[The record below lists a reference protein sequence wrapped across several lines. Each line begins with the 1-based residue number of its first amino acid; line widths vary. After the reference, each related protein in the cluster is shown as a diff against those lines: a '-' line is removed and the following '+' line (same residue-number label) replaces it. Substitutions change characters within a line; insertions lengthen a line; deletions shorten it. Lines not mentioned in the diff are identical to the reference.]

1 MKKSVFILALTV
13 IAAGLFSFIPA
24 SSTLNQATGYSVDVV
39 KSKIDWSGAAGDHYH
54 IGSVNLK
61 GGQVSVDNGKI
72 TGGKFSI
79 DLTTI
84 KSDAGERLD
93 GHLKSPDFFDAVKFG
108 EATYE
113 IKSVKYTSD
122 NTADIDG
129 TLTIKG
135 VSVAVKFS
143 AKVRG
148 IDDKKL
154 FAEASFSFDRTLFGV
169 NYGPGKVANDVAV
182 NVHLFA
188 TK

>member
-1 MKKSVFILALTV
+1 MKKSFLAIAFAALLT
-13 IAAGLFSFIPA
+13 GMYSFVPGTHKLA
-24 SSTLNQATGYSVDVV
+24 QTSYSVDVA
-39 KSKIDWSGAAGDHYH
+39 KSKVDWAGSAGDHYH
-54 IGSVNLK
+54 VGSLALK
-61 GGQVSVDNGKI
+61 AGEIAVDNGKI
-72 TGGKFSI
+72 TGGKFTL
-79 DLTTI
+79 DLTSI

-93 GHLKSPDFFDAVKFG
+93 GHLKSPDFFDVAKFG

-129 TLTIKG
+129 TLTLKG
-135 VSVAVKFS
+135 VTAAVKFS

-154 FAEASFSFDRTLFGV
+154 FAEASFSFDRTVFGV
-169 NYGPGKVANDVAV
+169 LYGPGKVANDVTV
-182 NVHLFA
+182 NVHLFG

>member
-1 MKKSVFILALTV
+1 MKKLMLAIVSTAVLAGFYSFVPAKKTV
-13 IAAGLFSFIPA
+13 ADAYTVDAA
-24 SSTLNQATGYSVDVV
+24 

-54 IGSVNLK
+54 IGSVNVK
-61 GGQVSVDNGKI
+61 GGSVAVEGGKI
-72 TGGKFSI
+72 VGGKFAI

-84 KSDAGERLD
+84 KGDAGERLD
-93 GHLKSPDFFDAVKFG
+93 GHLKSPDFFDVAKFG

-122 NTADIDG
+122 NSADVDG

-135 VSVAVKFS
+135 VSVAVKFA

-154 FAEASFSFDRTLFGV
+154 FAEASFSFDRTLFGIS
-169 NYGPGKVANDVAV
+169 YGPGKVANDVVV

-188 TK
+188 NK